1 MGTAAQPDPIAAA
14 VTASAISATV
24 SARRRRGVN
33 QAGLRAAAQARMPVA
48 AAVAVAAVAMHCAHM
63 QGSMAGPRRS
73 QVALRSDCP
82 AVEALEL
89 VLFCAWCFVVAV
101 AGGAVGL
108 VLGNI
113 RLPVVLLVASSPA
126 AGAGANIGISG
137 VAAFAAAAAHIR
149 AGRINWRLFAW
160 MAPPSMAGAVVGG
173 LVSGAIS
180 DTALLIVI
188 GVTLLYFGIDL
199 LRKEGRRPEG
209 ERSPRGGSDRG
220 AGAGA
225 EQSWRAADAEREPAV
240 PEPAVPERSPHA
252 ADAAPEPR
260 PAADHLDLRAAVL
273 SGALIGLLGG
283 LVGLILGALRMPALL
298 RWVGEVP
305 HRAVGTNLAVGFW
318 VGVAGVAGHL
328 PGGVDWTALG
338 AGAAASVPGAL
349 LGARLTGRMSERQ
362 LLRAIGAVLV
372 VAGVATAAQAL

>member
-1 MGTAAQPDPIAAA
+1 VDP
-14 VTASAISATV
+14 
-24 SARRRRGVN
+24 
-33 QAGLRAAAQARMPVA
+33 
-48 AAVAVAAVAMHCAHM
+48 
-63 QGSMAGPRRS
+63 
-73 QVALRSDCP
+73 
-82 AVEALEL
+82 VELI
-89 VLFCAWCFVVAV
+89 LFCAWCFVVAV

-113 RLPVVLLVASSPA
+113 RLPAVLLVASSPA

-160 MAPPSMAGAVVGG
+160 MAPPSMAGALAGG
-173 LVSGAIS
+173 LVSGAIP

-188 GVTLLYFGIDL
+188 GLTLLYFGVDI
-199 LRKEGRRPEG
+199 LRKEARDAKRREADDPTG
-209 ERSPRGGSDRG
+209 
-220 AGAGA
+220 
-225 EQSWRAADAEREPAV
+225 QS
-240 PEPAVPERSPHA
+240 
-252 ADAAPEPR
+252 R
-260 PAADHLDLRAAVL
+260 PALDDPLDIRAAVV

-305 HRAVGTNLAVGFW
+305 HKAVGTNLAVGFW

-338 AGAAASVPGAL
+338 AGAAASVPGAV

-372 VAGVATAAQAL
+372 VAGAATAVQAL